1 MRSTTSVAEFDGV
14 SIALDT
20 VMMSS
25 FLSME
30 WMSNMMSCILWMSH
44 IILYMSIILC
54 VHIQNI
60 CIYIYTQ
67 YISNIY
73 IYTYCFFIYMNRMFM
88 MGCLQLSRFMDRAAL
103 TGGVGAGSS
112 FAIGWHLL
120 RLLDSSPGPLTPH
133 YSDLCLGVATTNWW
147 DISWFSLILGIV
159 IGLFLGP
166 VVEALVTIRIWIYHC
181 IVRRSG
187 ISLAGEPRPLHKVTS
202 NCWWNSGLATWKE
215 RSHFWGKRLWGWL
228 ESWFCWGGPRRISL
242 IVRVLWLRVWI
253 LPYECQGPQLLT
265 RWYLSQQQ
273 IQFDRQELPL
283 SLSLGLSEKGSVSRS
298 VCGLAEDWWEITGGH
313 QDETGCISAVGCG
326 LLLATLLG
334 KIAIQWSSAIHS
346 TPARSWSSVVRAV
359 VKAYS
364 SDCLRKEKQNWWCPW
379 QAWSGLTRLD
389 C

>member
-1 MRSTTSVAEFDGV
+1 
-14 SIALDT
+14 
-20 VMMSS
+20 
-25 FLSME
+25 
-30 WMSNMMSCILWMSH
+30 
-44 IILYMSIILC
+44 
-54 VHIQNI
+54 
-60 CIYIYTQ
+60 
-67 YISNIY
+67 
-73 IYTYCFFIYMNRMFM
+73 MNRMFM

-159 IGLFLGP
+159 IGLLLGP

-242 IVRVLWLRVWI
+242 IVRVLWLRFWI
-253 LPYECQGPQLLT
+253 LPYECQGRQLLT

-298 VCGLAEDWWEITGGH
+298 VCGLAEDWWETTGGH

-359 VKAYS
+359 VKWKPIHRIAFEKRS
-364 SDCLRKEKQNWWCPW
+364 KTGGVRGRPGVAWLGLIVRWQRLQRASVFRTKTLALRFCWIQQVAFCLTTIFWFW
-379 QAWSGLTRLD
+379 QTSRIS
-389 C
+389 